1 MNNTIHDQLNKLRI
15 ISKIKEGNSLTTNPQ
30 LEIYTPGYFS
40 WIFRKIHQDSKDEV
54 IKYLQ
59 EFYRAVDQSVEQIIG
74 EITCK
79 RDRKRSIMIATSLS
93 DKIHISIYGLEH
105 LVKTY
110 HKYPTTVSVIEGI
123 IQDYA
128 LVSYKKLIDTVP
140 IEYHTDIM
148 NTSIRYLGEVIFQSN
163 KDKLEENKIKQSTP
177 IPCPISSFNA
187 ADSNYSSPTLSAQ
200 GSPII
205 QPTIPSDTP
214 LNAPL
219 SMPLNAPLN
228 MPLNAPLSMPPNA
241 PLNIPLEELD

>member
-15 ISKIKEGNSLTTNPQ
+15 ISKIKEGNSLTTNPH

-40 WIFRKIHQDSKDEV
+40 WLFRKLHQDSKDEV

-59 EFYRAVDQSVEQIIG
+59 EFYRAVDQSVEQLIG

-105 LVKTY
+105 LTKTY

-128 LVSYKKLIDTVP
+128 LVSYKKLLDTIP
-140 IEYHTDIM
+140 LEYHTDIM
-148 NTSIRYLGEVIFQSN
+148 NTSIRYLGEVIFQSS
-163 KDKLEENKIKQSTP
+163 KDKIEETKTQTL
-177 IPCPISSFNA
+177 PISCLNKFDNQNKF
-187 ADSNYSSPTLSAQ
+187 DNSNYSSPTLSAQ

-205 QPTIPSDTP
+205 S
-214 LNAPL
+214 
-219 SMPLNAPLN
+219 
-228 MPLNAPLSMPPNA
+228 
-241 PLNIPLEELD
+241 LNIPPISTLPETSMNELE